1 MSHDIETGEI
11 YEYNTN
17 PMMDYKNVP
26 LGNQIEQSQEL
37 EQEQE
42 DADAELFQKYPTTRI
57 EKVIYIV
64 KSIYQYILQ
73 KYNSLFYSR
82 NKKV

>member
-1 MSHDIETGEI
+1 MSRDIETGEI
-11 YEYNTN
+11 YNYASN
-17 PMMDYKNVP
+17 PMVDYANVP
-26 LGNQIEQSQEL
+26 LGNQIDQSHD
-37 EQEQE
+37 QE
-42 DADAELFQKYPTTRI
+42 DIEFQNYPATRI

-64 KSIYQYILQ
+64 KSIYHYILQ

>member
-11 YEYNTN
+11 YNYATN
-17 PMMDYKNVP
+17 PMMDYANVP
-26 LGNQIEQSQEL
+26 LGNQINQSHD
-37 EQEQE
+37 QE
-42 DADAELFQKYPTTRI
+42 DIEFQEYPTSRI
-57 EKVIYIV
+57 EKVLSIV